1 MGQGGVFGGGGWG
14 RTATAAPARGLPL
27 SGALR
32 FGCRAWP
39 SGRGAEGA
47 PAAIHHM
54 HAPRRPW
61 WQPSEARRGCAT
73 AATAG
78 AAAAAPAA
86 SRSSIRG
93 WRVEGGGCLVVGGG
107 RGEGHPGP
115 APLRPRRWQP
125 PPPRKRLHGREPARP
140 PSRLPYRHD
149 TPPPAAGGRRHLGGQ
164 PAAVSSGVGGGGG
177 SGGGGGGG
185 GWLTGRHP
193 GPPPGAPL
201 QARAAACRG
210 VWPFGGGGRR
220 HHVWGRDAK
229 RRGGA
234 RASVRL
240 VRRRCGSAG
249 VAVLRARHG
258 GVLGWDVAE
267 GAWGGGVRRGWSW
280 LLALAARALATPAAC
295 LLWPPPRRGGG
306 WWTSATR
313 PRPRDVSVAVGP

>member
-210 VWPFGGGGRR
+210 VWPFGGGGGGTTCGAATQKEGG
-220 HHVWGRDAK
+220 GR
-229 RRGGA
+229 
-234 RASVRL
+234 
-240 VRRRCGSAG
+240 VRRSGWSAG
-249 VAVLRARHG
+249 GVGRLGSRCCAPVTAGCWG
-258 GVLGWDVAE
+258 GTSRRVLG
-267 GAWGGGVRRGWSW
+267 GGGCGGGGLGCSRWRHV
-280 LLALAARALATPAAC
+280 P
-295 LLWPPPRRGGG
+295 WPPPPPACCGRHPAEAGGG
-306 WWTSATR
+306 GRR
-313 PRPRDVSVAVGP
+313 PRGLDPET